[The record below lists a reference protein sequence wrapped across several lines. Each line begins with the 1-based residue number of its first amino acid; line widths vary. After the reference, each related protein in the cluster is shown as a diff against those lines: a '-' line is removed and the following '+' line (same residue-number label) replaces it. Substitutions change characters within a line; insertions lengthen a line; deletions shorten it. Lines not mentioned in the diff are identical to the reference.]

1 MGCNQHLPAGDR
13 RHVVA
18 LAGALSVVLCGALP
32 GCSFLIDSKAEQCSS
47 DEDCTQFGGH
57 PYCRNAVCVE
67 SMLGPDGCVFN
78 DPNITTDD
86 PKTQSDYL
94 NACTTAAYATYDN
107 CTQLKLGCPGGT
119 VMMPPPG
126 GQMNGT
132 QGATV
137 IPPDPTN
144 LCTDGAPGTAPNYN
158 MVWLYGSSD
167 FGPEL
172 RAVQKGLS
180 TASPPYRAVFQNA
193 TSCQGVTAIFST
205 PGQKMKDPM
214 PGVGGWAYYFDAGGN
229 QVNCRI
235 EPSGGTP
242 VGVTI
247 DIGIS
252 NLFSQTCNPAFVSG
266 TTVRDYL
273 GPIVPFVL
281 AVKGTSTAPSISVE
295 AARLVFGNG
304 GHPPSGYDMKDAAPW
319 TDYKNYYIRNSN
331 AGSTVLTALLI
342 DVPRTQ
348 FRGID
353 RLSTDNLRDGLLAAM
368 DTPTSGAI
376 GILSIDFYD
385 KNRGNLKALYLQSKG
400 QKAGFLPDSTPTTKD
415 KINVRDGHYP
425 LWGYAHMF
433 TQLDMATSS
442 PSAAA
447 KAFILNLSVQAIDQ
461 RLLDD
466 LIDASLTPQC
476 AMKVE
481 RSSEIGDFS
490 KRTGVLCGCYFD
502 SKTKNKTDCQTCSS
516 AEDCPGKHPCRYGY
530 CELDEPAQ

>member
-1 MGCNQHLPAGDR
+1 MGCNRHLSAGER
-13 RHVVA
+13 RHVVSLGSA
-18 LAGALSVVLCGALP
+18 LGVVLCGALA

-47 DEDCTQFGGH
+47 DSDCTQFGGN
-57 PYCRNAVCVE
+57 PFCRSGVC
-67 SMLGPDGCVFN
+67 SGLGPEGCVLGA
-78 DPNITTDD
+78 PQS
-86 PKTQSDYL
+86 QSDYL
-94 NACTTAAYATYDN
+94 NACTTAVSVPYNN
-107 CTQLKLGCPGGT
+107 CHELNLGCPDSA
-119 VMMPPPG
+119 VMMPTPA

-144 LCTDGAPGTAPNYN
+144 LCTDGAPMTGSTPN
-158 MVWLYGSSD
+158 MVWLFGSSD

-172 RAVQKGLS
+172 HAVQKALNLS
-180 TASPPYRAVFQNA
+180 PTPYRAVFQNA
-193 TSCQGVTAIFST
+193 TSCAGVNAIFMA
-205 PGQKMKDPM
+205 PVKMKDPM
-214 PGVGGWAYYFDAGGN
+214 PNTGGWAYYFDAAGN

-235 EPSGGTP
+235 EPAGPTP

-252 NLFSQTCNPAFVSG
+252 NLFSQTCNATFISG
-266 TTVRDYL
+266 STVRDYP

-281 AVKGTSTAPSISVE
+281 AVKGTSGQSSISVE

-304 GHPPSGYDMKDAAPW
+304 GHAPAGNGMRDAVPW
-319 TDYKNYYIRNSN
+319 TDYKNYYIRNPN

-348 FRGID
+348 FWGID

-385 KNRGNLKALYLQSKG
+385 KNRGNLKALYLQAKG

-415 KINVRDGHYP
+415 KINVRDGHFP

-433 TQLDMATSS
+433 TQLDALNS

-461 RLLDD
+461 HLLDD

-481 RSSEIGDFS
+481 RTSEIGDFA
-490 KRTGVLCGCYFD
+490 KRAGVLCGCYFD
-502 SKTKNKTDCQTCSS
+502 VKTKGKTDCQVCSS